1 MFILPYFVEN
11 RISSSGYRMNSISLF
26 LEKGGTQLL
35 SLDNSTPQEFC
46 HENGLFVNKI
56 WKMGK
61 IYYVNISREKTN
73 MKSFYSFHDKNTE
86 GLEVWRTFLW
96 ITDEEKKDNWTV
108 NQKLKD
114 ISISNH
120 SVYNLLETILNE
132 RTV

>member
-11 RISSSGYRMNSISLF
+11 RISSSGYRMNAIYLF

-46 HENGLFVNKI
+46 DENGLFVNKI
-56 WKMGK
+56 WKKGK
-61 IYYVNISREKTN
+61 IYYVCVSREKTN